1 MFQLGRLFY
10 RAETSLYKSFLH
22 MYDFSM
28 FSLKRYLR
36 FPSKAPYA
44 WFVYSIMYLF
54 LYIIIIFMQEQGF
67 RDATTLQQ
75 TLEDQKILHIAT
87 TTWEIL
93 ILIPIMQMVYSI
105 VVLLIGSKNNLSVEK
120 IKTVLLLVTILW
132 IVAFVIFFI
141 LGPTTSVNIFST
153 PYAPHL

>member
-1 MFQLGRLFY
+1 
-10 RAETSLYKSFLH
+10 
-22 MYDFSM
+22 
-28 FSLKRYLR
+28 
-36 FPSKAPYA
+36 
-44 WFVYSIMYLF
+44 MYLF
-54 LYIIIIFMQEQGF
+54 LYIIIIFMQEHGF